1 MFFYAFFVPVIAIL
15 AIVWMFIRVRKGK
28 NTIASLLVWSLL
40 WVFLVLFV
48 LIPKISMFF
57 ASLFGITRGLD
68 FILVVVFAVMAY
80 IIFKLYNKIDK
91 LESDIN
97 KIVKEVA
104 LANEI
109 SLSDDDEEK

>member
-1 MFFYAFFVPVIAIL
+1 MFFYALFVPVIAIL
-15 AIVWMFIRVRKGK
+15 AILWLFIRVRNGK
-28 NTIASLLVWSLL
+28 NTIGSLLVWILL

-48 LIPKISMFF
+48 LVPEISIFF

-68 FILVVVFAVMAY
+68 FILIVVFAVMAY

-91 LESDIN
+91 LESDMN

-109 SLSDDDEEK
+109 SLSDDEE